1 MQALC
6 TRDKMWYSEAMNS
19 GGDSDRQQ
27 DKKAR
32 KSLRSDEGI
41 GTEQPVSPE
50 EILPGGETAYLK
62 QLKATHRARACA
74 AKRWRPRLLKNL
86 AMSFSLTDALKAAHV
101 CYNTVR
107 AHERSDPEFA
117 AQLREAEQE
126 GAELLHS
133 VCWKSAIEGNVEP
146 VFFLGQIVGHIRKYD
161 SRMQIELLRAHMP
174 HLFKTPGS
182 GQPLIAGDNNRV
194 MIMTPERQDELIR
207 LRREALEAMNPPKQ
221 LTPPNGGV
229 SDSSIDST

>member
-1 MQALC
+1 
-6 TRDKMWYSEAMNS
+6 MNS

-27 DKKAR
+27 DEKAR

-41 GTEQPVSPE
+41 GTEQSVSLE

-62 QLKATHRARACA
+62 QLKVTHRARARA
-74 AKRWRPRLLKNL
+74 AMRWRPRFLKAL
-86 AMSFSLTDALKAAHV
+86 RMSCNWTDSLKAAHV
-101 CYNTVR
+101 SYNTVKL
-107 AHERSDPEFA
+107 HERNDPEFA
-117 AQLREAEQE
+117 AQLKDAEQE

-146 VFFLGQIVGHIRKYD
+146 VFFQGQIVGYIRKYD

-182 GQPLIAGDNNRV
+182 HAPVISGDNNKGR
-194 MIMTPERQDELIR
+194 ICDAAEREKLIAA
-207 LRREALEAMNPPKQ
+207 RREALEAMKPKPVTGQMAGQ
-221 LTPPNGGV
+221 L
-229 SDSSIDST
+229 DSGNSPGAVQ